1 MKRVI
6 INWDVIN
13 SVRCE
18 GIATIDEW
26 LEDQTFTD
34 VPFRTTK
41 MPVSAEKNTTGMK
54 NIPAY
59 ITEELRDEI
68 SSMLR
73 IFFSGVTQ
81 NGTSCYKWFNLKT
94 EKNNV

>member
-18 GIATIDEW
+18 GVATIDEW
-26 LEDQTFTD
+26 IEDQTFTD

-41 MPVSAEKNTTGMK
+41 ISVYAQQNSTGMK

-59 ITEELRDEI
+59 ITEELREEI
-68 SSMLR
+68 NSMLR

-81 NGTSCYKWFNLKT
+81 NATSCYKWLDLG
-94 EKNNV
+94 E